1 MTVSVIVL
9 YTRRPDISPAE
20 FKRYIEEVHMPIQKE
35 VMGEYFPLSFPRKY
49 LARIDSGAGDRLG
62 APSAS
67 RRHGDPTS
75 PVVLVGSPDQLGWD
89 MMGEMIFRDEL
100 HLQQCYATI
109 NRSVNLIIHPKF
121 S

>member
-35 VMGEYFPLSFPRKY
+35 VMGEYYPLSFPRKY